1 MPMPRPPLR
10 SLVLTWFVAVAA
22 CGGGGGGSA
31 IVEPPQQDIV
41 VELGVVTT
49 RGSAVITFEA
59 AAPAFSAGAVFSG
72 VWSAGG
78 VAYGS
83 STWIA
88 LTTSQLATVV
98 PRGLPPGN
106 YDVEVAILGGKARA
120 RAGVAP
126 TPWTSD
132 PEGDVQQFANDTAAR
147 FATLRGQLASLRDPA
162 LAASLTADLDRLEL
176 LRQSFAA
183 RVLDASLA
191 EKNAFELL
199 LLATPQL
206 DAGPGTPPA
215 SAGPLADPESMR
227 LQVRASA
234 DAWRLAA
241 AALAIGRAP
250 AATGGDELMATGLAV
265 AGGVQMV
272 QAMLGA
278 ANAYERRFAFDGDPN
293 LQVGIAPSAASSGS
307 ASGALEPLSWLVAGS
322 PHVLR
327 AEVALR
333 GLSAADR
340 QLTDVRVQGL
350 FAAVDEAALQQ
361 ATLTTAV
368 TGVVATPFPPPPPT
382 PDVGVQLLP
391 GNVLT
396 LAQQS
401 NPLLQFALL
410 DGRLVLVGGSANAPA
425 STVLTFRLDAGEFG
439 VATQTVPLD
448 VLRVRDGMLPILP
461 GIYVRG
467 SGLQT
472 QQLPWTIVELPLA
485 DVTISR
491 PFWMGRCEVTQ
502 AEYAAMTG
510 SQPSF
515 FVGNDRPVDSV
526 RWLDA
531 VAYCEALSANEA
543 AAGRLPPGYVYRLP
557 TEAEWE
563 YCCRAGT
570 LSEWSSG
577 LPPTCAEANF
587 FLQPGY
593 CFQAGATAPVGTRTP
608 NPWGLCDMHGN
619 VLEWCADAWNGQ
631 ASYASGAA
639 VDPFVATGPLRVL
652 RGGSY
657 ASTAIA
663 LRSAHRACAG
673 ANESTPAIGFRVVCA
688 PQL

>member
-1 MPMPRPPLR
+1 MPMPRPPFR
-10 SLVLTWFVAVAA
+10 SLVLTWFSAVAA
-22 CGGGGGGSA
+22 CGGGGGGGP
-31 IVEPPQQDIV
+31 IVEPPQQGIV
-41 VELGVVTT
+41 VDLGVATT
-49 RGSAVITFEA
+49 RGSAVITF
-59 AAPAFSAGAVFSG
+59 AAPAPVFAAGAVSNG
-72 VWSAGG
+72 VWSASG

-88 LTTSQLATVV
+88 LTPSRLATVV
-98 PRGLPPGN
+98 PPGLPPGN
-106 YDVEVAILGGKARA
+106 YDVVVAILGGEARA
-120 RAGVAP
+120 RAAVAP

-132 PEGDVQQFANDTAAR
+132 PDGDVQLFANDTAAR
-147 FATLRGQLASLRDPA
+147 LATLRGQAASLRDPA
-162 LAASLTADLDRLEL
+162 LAGSSIADLDRLEL

-183 RVLDASLA
+183 ILPDASLA

-206 DAGPGTPPA
+206 DAGPVTPPA

-227 LQVRASA
+227 QQVGASV
-234 DAWRLAA
+234 DAWRIAA
-241 AALAIGRAP
+241 AALAMGRAL
-250 AATGGDELMATGLAV
+250 AATDGDDLMATGLAV

-278 ANAYERRFAFDGDPN
+278 ANAYERRFAFDGAPN
-293 LQVGIAPSAASSGS
+293 LQVGIASSGS
-307 ASGALEPLSWLVAGS
+307 SSGALQPLSWFVAGS
-322 PHVLR
+322 PHALS
-327 AEVALR
+327 AQVALR

-340 QLTDVRVQGL
+340 QLPDVRLQGL
-350 FAAVDEAALQQ
+350 FAAVDEAALLQ

-368 TGVVATPFPPPPPT
+368 TGVVATPFPPPPPM
-382 PDVGVQLLP
+382 PNVGVQVLP

-396 LAQQS
+396 LAEQS

-410 DGRLVLVGGSANAPA
+410 DGRLTLVGGSANAPA

-439 VATQTVPLD
+439 IATQTVTLD
-448 VLRVRDGMLPILP
+448 VLRVRDGMLPMLP
-461 GIYVRG
+461 GTYVRG

-531 VAYCEALSANEA
+531 VVYCEALSANEA

-577 LPPTCAEANF
+577 LPPTCAQANF
-587 FLQPGY
+587 FLDPGY
-593 CFQAGATAPVGTRTP
+593 CHQSGATAPVGTRTP

-619 VLEWCADAWNGQ
+619 VLEWCADSWNGQ
-631 ASYASGAA
+631 ASYASGPA
-639 VDPFVATGPLRVL
+639 VDPLVAGGPLRVL
-652 RGGSY
+652 RGGGY

-663 LRSAHRACAG
+663 VRSAHRAAAG
-673 ANESTPAIGFRVVCA
+673 PNESTPAIGFRVVCA